1 MHGAFKKS
9 RLMETVIDF
18 AEKSG
23 IEIIELAVRSDN
35 ERAIRLYKKHG
46 FQEIGVYKSYF
57 KIDEKYVDFKLM
69 NLYFT

>member
-1 MHGAFKKS
+1 M
-9 RLMETVIDF
+9 IDF

-57 KIDEKYVDFKLM
+57 KIDEKYG
-69 NLYFT
+69 